1 MRGYNLEIYYK
12 ITDSQDTI
20 IIDNIP
26 DKLSNLYDTTVISAP
41 SKKVEIEGSTVR
53 VIKIKNERHNIFALT
68 KKAKYLKSS
77 RTFTTEINLILDCM
91 DNALSFKNNF
101 IKESQEHINRLIHN
115 LVTLNAHNM
124 QEVYS
129 IIPQE
134 VLANKRS
141 KQWKKSI
148 TDHVEEDLTEAAL
161 SLVRIA
167 KNSLKMKSE
176 ISVYNSFRNDKVKL
190 DSKIHHIHRVLMNM
204 FYVFFPDFTDKGVLV
219 DVAKTQLQATFDYE
233 TVTVALY
240 YIIDNI
246 VKYIKPNSEL
256 KVSIDKE
263 QFNSN
268 ITITFDMIS
277 IKVSKDE
284 LEKIFEDGV
293 SGIYAIQC
301 GKSGQG
307 IGMCRARELLKLN
320 NIDVSF
326 ESIDNTE
333 VTQLQYCYQRNIVKM
348 VI

>member
-1 MRGYNLEIYYK
+1 MEIYYK
-12 ITDSQDTI
+12 IKDNQDTVI
-20 IIDNIP
+20 TDNIP
-26 DKLSNLYDTTVISAP
+26 EKFNCLYDSTVLSAP
-41 SKKVEIEGSTVR
+41 SKKVEIEGSIVR
-53 VIKIKNERHNIFALT
+53 VIKSKNEKYNIFALT

-77 RTFTTEINLILDCM
+77 RMFTTETNLILDCM
-91 DNALSFKNNF
+91 DSALRFKTEF
-101 IKESQEHINRLIHN
+101 IRESQEHTNRLIHN

-246 VKYIKPNSEL
+246 VKYIKPNS
-256 KVSIDKE
+256 
-263 QFNSN
+263 N
-268 ITITFDMIS
+268 
-277 IKVSKDE
+277 
-284 LEKIFEDGV
+284 
-293 SGIYAIQC
+293 
-301 GKSGQG
+301 
-307 IGMCRARELLKLN
+307 
-320 NIDVSF
+320 
-326 ESIDNTE
+326 
-333 VTQLQYCYQRNIVKM
+333 
-348 VI
+348 